1 MLIHSGSVIKL
12 ICSSSMVDYASRM
25 EEEGRCGKKQV
36 IAHHK
41 LLFIISE
48 KANISCMIFNISYN
62 I

>member
-1 MLIHSGSVIKL
+1 MLICSGSVIKL

-36 IAHHK
+36 ITHHK
-41 LLFIISE
+41 LLFIVAQ
-48 KANISCMIFNISYN
+48 KANISCMIFNISCN